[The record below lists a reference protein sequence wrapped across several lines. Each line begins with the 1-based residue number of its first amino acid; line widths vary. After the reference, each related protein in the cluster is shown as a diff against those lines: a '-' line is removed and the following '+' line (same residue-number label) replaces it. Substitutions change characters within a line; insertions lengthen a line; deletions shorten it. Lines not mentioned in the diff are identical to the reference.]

1 MSRFL
6 IGINSAKCGNNAAYF
21 SLLLRLNRTSQAII
35 RRQNIYFTLCG
46 SRGCGETPPQITFSF
61 LHVRSTLPPAIYC
74 CYLLYWSTIQFLS
87 HQHWQRFVTEVR
99 FPSVCEAV
107 MAESKARFHKCS
119 YFARLFFSEWLEL
132 RSKTGASMSNCTTH
146 QRYLLVWIIVYHL
159 TATVLPVYYGETP
172 AFEVIIFNCC
182 FEGDLRQRFQWKLLC
197 AVVQKH

>member
-119 YFARLFFSEWLEL
+119 YFARLFFFWMVGIEKQN
-132 RSKTGASMSNCTTH
+132 RSVNEQLHNPSKIFIGLNYSLSSDSYSFTSILWGNTSIWSN
-146 QRYLLVWIIVYHL
+146 YI
-159 TATVLPVYYGETP
+159 
-172 AFEVIIFNCC
+172 
-182 FEGDLRQRFQWKLLC
+182 
-197 AVVQKH
+197 